1 MQRRWSKRNVIINK
15 LRKIIERKQYLMKS
29 WMEIS
34 EEELVFTL
42 PLYRKVEIDWLNM
55 VKKTV
60 PQVDRG
66 YEYNE
71 YVTYMPE
78 EFVKLVN
85 FIGGSGDIYGT
96 CPHCKKGMS
105 FKIGRG
111 LDIKLKSNV
120 LSSYVDA
127 QVDLEDSISDDVE
140 EMRETVNDISNK
152 ARFFERKFQCPICKS
167 IYQVSY
173 RILFE
178 KDKLYLMKI
187 GQYPSLHEFSE
198 YSLNAYDKLL
208 KKMDARDDFRNAI
221 KMHTDGYN
229 IAAYVY
235 LRRVVE
241 KIILFVYNDNKGE
254 IDCEYE
260 GFKNLHL
267 DQKIQIIKEFL
278 PKFLYSNQQIY
289 SIVSAGIHML
299 DEETCE
305 QYFDILQT
313 AVEII
318 LSEYE
323 TNRKKRILL
332 QKTSN
337 EIKNAH
343 NKISSKLK

>member
-1 MQRRWSKRNVIINK
+1 
-15 LRKIIERKQYLMKS
+15 
-29 WMEIS
+29 MEIS

-42 PLYRKVEIDWLNM
+42 PLYRKLEIDWKNM
-55 VKKTV
+55 VKETV
-60 PQVDRG
+60 EHTGEGDFFGSEYR
-66 YEYNE
+66 YNE
-71 YVTYMPE
+71 YVTNISE
-78 EFVKLVN
+78 EFLKLIN
-85 FIGGSGDIYGT
+85 FIKNAGSIYGT
-96 CPHCKKGMS
+96 CPHCKKGMCFNIGSGGEINLNSKVVYS
-105 FKIGRG
+105 FDDEQINVEGYVPD
-111 LDIKLKSNV
+111 DINATDK
-120 LSSYVDA
+120 
-127 QVDLEDSISDDVE
+127 
-140 EMRETVNDISNK
+140 MRNIVGEISNK
-152 ARFFERKFQCPICKS
+152 LRFFAKKFKCPICKN

-198 YSLNAYDKLL
+198 YSLNSYDKLL

-241 KIILFVYNDNKGE
+241 KIILFVYNDSKGE

-260 GFKNLHL
+260 EFKNLHL
-267 DQKIQIIKEFL
+267 NQKIQTIKEFL
-278 PKFLYSNQQIY
+278 PEFLYSNQQIY

-305 QYFDILQT
+305 QYFDVLQT

-323 TNRKKRILL
+323 TNRKKKILL
-332 QKTSN
+332 EKTSN

-343 NKISSKLK
+343 SKISSKLK